1 MLIADSCNCDAFSGL
16 TARLILKVKSD
27 DSGNTVY
34 ATVVGECGRN
44 AWLPVVVAFMQN
56 NKKVTRTL
64 LQFKKHATCLIKNGI
79 LEGMEPVDS

>member
-44 AWLPVVVAFMQN
+44 AWLPVVVAFMQ
-56 NKKVTRTL
+56 KGYTDL
-64 LQFKKHATCLIKNGI
+64 ATVQETCNMLDQERHSRGD
-79 LEGMEPVDS
+79 GAS